1 MVSCYT
7 GFVLVQTWS
16 VVKLLSECT
25 ILRELIARGL
35 STVTSTGTTVQTL
48 HGHVWFCQ
56 GSPNTWRG
64 PHVIIII
71 GSRGPLS
78 HGVPKF
84 FRHRVSAHGR
94 SIINPRSSPYYWVL
108 ARCTVCKNW
117 DRRGRFFMGVVLA
130 GYANVCIY
138 ARSTFAWLFRQSTR
152 DTKKE
157 QSVQLSLIVG
167 RSYYSSESEK
177 GLRLST

>member
-16 VVKLLSECT
+16 VFKLLSECT

-64 PHVIIII
+64 PHVTIII

-84 FRHRVSAHGR
+84 FRLRVSAHGR
-94 SIINPRSSPYYWVL
+94 STINPRSSPYYWCL
-108 ARCTVCKNW
+108 P
-117 DRRGRFFMGVVLA
+117 GVPCVKIEIGGADFLW
-130 GYANVCIY
+130 
-138 ARSTFAWLFRQSTR
+138 AWCSLGTR
-152 DTKKE
+152 TCA
-157 QSVQLSLIVG
+157 
-167 RSYYSSESEK
+167 YMHA
-177 GLRLST
+177 LRLHDFLDKVQETQRKNSPYSWAW